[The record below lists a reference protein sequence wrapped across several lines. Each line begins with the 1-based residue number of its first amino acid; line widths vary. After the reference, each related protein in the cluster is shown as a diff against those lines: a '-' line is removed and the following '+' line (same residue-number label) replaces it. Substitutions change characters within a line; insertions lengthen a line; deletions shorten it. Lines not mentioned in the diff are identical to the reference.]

1 MQEITQQGNELYLEN
16 TSLNGIANQYGT
28 PSYVYSKAAITDSYH
43 AYTKALGDYPGKI
56 CYAVKANSNLAI
68 LQILAALGAHFDIV
82 SGGEL
87 ERVLRAGGAA
97 NQIIFSGVGKSKAEM
112 ERALDLGIACFN
124 VESEA
129 ELVTLSAVAEKM
141 NKQANISLR
150 VNPDV
155 DANTHPYI
163 STGLKENKFGIAID
177 DAVRIYSWANT
188 LPNINIVG
196 VDCHIGSQL
205 TDITPFLDALDRLL
219 ILIDQLQEADITIQ
233 HIDLGGGIGVV
244 YRDETPPA
252 INTYLAK
259 VKEKIA
265 PRGLELVLEPGRS
278 IVGNAGLLL
287 TEVMYLKPGEHKN
300 FAVVDAAMN
309 DNIRPALYQAWQDLK
324 PVVVD
329 SEEQTLTWDIVGPIC
344 ETSDFLA
351 KERELALKQGDRLA
365 LLSSGA
371 YGFVMASNYN
381 TRNRAPEILVDGDK
395 SYLIRERESFADL
408 IRGEHLLENI

>member
-112 ERALDLGIACFN
+112 ERALELGIACFN

-219 ILIDQLQEADITIQ
+219 ILIDQLQEAEITIQ

-252 INTYLAK
+252 IDTYLAK

>member
-1 MQEITQQGNELYLEN
+1 MQEITRQDNELTLESA
-16 TSLNGIANQYGT
+16 SLNAIADQYGT
-28 PSYVYSKAAITDSYH
+28 PCYVYSKAAITN
-43 AYTKALGDYPGKI
+43 AYRTYTEALGDYPGKI

-68 LQILAALGAHFDIV
+68 LQILASLGAHFDIV

-87 ERVLRAGGAA
+87 ERVLHAGGAA
-97 NQIIFSGVGKSKAEM
+97 SHIIFSGVGKSRAEM
-112 ERALDLGIACFN
+112 MRALEVGIACFN

-129 ELVTLSAVAEKM
+129 ELKTLADVAVQMGKE
-141 NKQANISLR
+141 ANISLR

-163 STGLKENKFGIAID
+163 STGLKENKFGITID
-177 DAVRIYSWANT
+177 DAPRIYNWAKT

-205 TDITPFLDALDRLL
+205 TDVTPFLDALDRLL
-219 ILIDQLQEADITIQ
+219 LLIDQLQEAGIAIE

-244 YRDETPPA
+244 YRDETPPSISA
-252 INTYLAK
+252 YLEK

-265 PRGLELVLEPGRS
+265 KRDLHLVLEPGRS

-309 DNIRPALYQAWQDLK
+309 DNIRPALYQAWQDLQSVS
-324 PVVVD
+324 PD
-329 SEEQTLTWDIVGPIC
+329 SQSETLTWDIVGPIC

-351 KERELALKQGDRLA
+351 KERDLALKQGDRLA

-381 TRNRAPEILVDGDK
+381 TRNRAPEILVDGNT
-395 SYLIRERESFADL
+395 SHLIRERECFADL
-408 IRGEHLLENI
+408 VRGEHLLENI